1 MNAVV
6 TIVKGICGLGPLN
19 DKGLK
24 DAAGACFIV
33 STFFIIPLIFFD
45 EHFSTLVKVVA
56 QVLWA
61 LVVWRGA
68 VLLNRREKL
77 QKGQGGR

>member
-1 MNAVV
+1 MNAIV
-6 TIVKGICGLGPLN
+6 TIVKGICGLAQLN

-24 DAAGACFIV
+24 DAAGVCFVV

-45 EHFSTLVKVVA
+45 AHFSTPVKVIA

-61 LVVWRGA
+61 CVVWRGV

-77 QKGQGGR
+77 QKGQGGC

>member
-6 TIVKGICGLGPLN
+6 KIAKGICGLGPLN

-24 DAAGACFIV
+24 DAAGACFII

-45 EHFSTLVKVVA
+45 AQFSTPVKVIA

-61 LVVWRGA
+61 LVVWRG
-68 VLLNRREKL
+68 VTLLNRRDKL
-77 QKGQGGR
+77 KKEQENR